1 MSVHPISPRVLAR
14 ATTVS
19 TVAEM
24 SNWQESDL
32 FAAAKQIPA
41 RLVAE
46 DFAGKITDN
55 VIDSLRLADGSP
67 HFLVQKG
74 RKKTGVYVLCI
85 SSVAAAG
92 ALSPRQYDWA
102 TAHAETDICVL
113 PCVVQHLKA
122 DAARC
127 VAEPICALRIDGK
140 WCADALAPQFLP
152 EPQRAACFW
161 GGAASL
167 KERNLIR
174 EVANGGTPIYPYI
187 AGVATH
193 KHMPQGSSLR
203 CSGDGAFPLMM
214 VQTAGTQNGALRVLW
229 AGLYSAENPLNELEI
244 YALHR
249 DSIELLDARGRVYQ
263 AACAELSL
271 FPARL
276 KVGMHLRW
284 SVNIYADSYT
294 PAEAFIPELLAE
306 NKHVARFCTKVQ
318 RVTPINCFG
327 ARAYC
332 LQVAVSAKL
341 TELQFNVY
349 VTDTLLQG
357 RIPRVGEAVVV
368 SGAMQAAPDS
378 LVDTSVSWAD
388 SPQSAAAAQE
398 DALDTLAEKE
408 KAAVWPYSAPL
419 AELVAAFIRAGYSWD
434 EPFAPLYRFGRPDF
448 RLRSPQGNRLFV
460 MVDTVVNGRQDQL
473 GYRCRFYPDKY
484 PSHMNRTP
492 QGDGPADIC
501 FVTLHLDS
509 VKGTQY
515 ALKAEFFGSPVS
527 LSLPQ
532 SISVARL
539 QSPDEQS
546 AVELF
551 ADCMST
557 QDFTRI
563 LPYLREDLH
572 YISQTAG
579 LEYASKAD
587 ALRHLRSC
595 FDNWQ
600 KHKLLNELSFT
611 VHQIEYNGAPRL
623 CCLASQQG
631 VAVSATMLA
640 LKDGQISEILAVAA
654 PANNNETSHS

>member
-14 ATTVS
+14 ATTVPA
-19 TVAEM
+19 VAEM

-41 RLVAE
+41 QLIAA
-46 DFAGKITDN
+46 DIAGKMTDN
-55 VIDSLRLADGSP
+55 VIESLRLADGSP
-67 HFLVQKG
+67 HFMVQKG

-85 SSVAAAG
+85 SSVASAG
-92 ALSPRQYDWA
+92 ALSPRQYEWA
-102 TAHAETDICVL
+102 LAHADTDICVL
-113 PCVVQHLKA
+113 PCVVQHLRA

-127 VAEPICALRIDGK
+127 VAEPVCTLRTDGK
-140 WCADALAPQFLP
+140 WSTEAPVPQFLP
-152 EPQRAACFW
+152 EPHRAACFW
-161 GGAASL
+161 GGAATL

-174 EVANGGTPIYPYI
+174 EVANAGMQIYPYI

-203 CSGDGAFPLMM
+203 CSGEGSFPLMM
-214 VQTAGTQNGALRVLW
+214 VQTAGSKNGALRVLW
-229 AGLYSAENPLNELEI
+229 AGLYSAENPVNELEI
-244 YALHR
+244 YTLQR
-249 DSIELLDARGRVYQ
+249 DSLELLDARGRVYH

-294 PAEAFIPELLAE
+294 LADAFIPELTGE
-306 NKHVARFCTKVQ
+306 TKYVSRFCAKVQ
-318 RVTPINCFG
+318 QVTSVHCFG
-327 ARAYC
+327 ARGYC

-341 TELQFNVY
+341 PELCFNVY

-357 RIPRVGEAVVV
+357 RIPRVGEAIVV
-368 SGAMQAAPDS
+368 SGVIQAAPDA
-378 LVDTSVSWAD
+378 LVDTSVCWAD

-398 DALDTLAEKE
+398 DVLDTLAAKE
-408 KAAVWPYSAPL
+408 KSGVLPYSAPF
-419 AELVAAFIRAGYSWD
+419 AELVAAFIRAGYNWD

-484 PSHMNRTP
+484 PAHMNRTP

-501 FVTLHLDS
+501 FLTLHLDS
-509 VKGTQY
+509 EDGAEY
-515 ALKAEFFGSPVS
+515 SFKAEFFGTPVS

-532 SISVARL
+532 RISLAPPPQL
-539 QSPDEQS
+539 DEQR
-546 AVELF
+546 AAELF

-572 YISQTAG
+572 YHSETAG

-600 KHKLLNELSFT
+600 KHKVLNELIFA
-611 VHQIEYNGAPRL
+611 VKQIEYNGSPRV
-623 CCLASQQG
+623 CCLVAQQG
-631 VAVSATMLA
+631 ETVSATMLTV
-640 LKDGQISEILAVAA
+640 KDGRISEILAVAV
-654 PANNNETSHS
+654 PADK